1 MNAFEKPQGGTLAP
15 ALQRDRG
22 LLRFLTCGSVDDG
35 KSTLIG
41 RMLYDADLIWDD
53 QLETLRTDSARH
65 RRTDTELDFS
75 LLVDGLEAEREQNI
89 TIDVAYRY
97 FATARRSFIVADT
110 LGHDQYTRN
119 MATGASNADL
129 ALLLVDARAE
139 IQSQTCR
146 HATICSLFGIRHL
159 LLAVNKMDLVDYDRA
174 QFENIVRALA
184 DFAAKLKF
192 SSIVAVPVSA
202 RHGDNITRPSGKM
215 PWFTGETL
223 LSYLENVEAGSP
235 QELEPFR
242 FALQW
247 VNRAN
252 ADFRGLSGTVA
263 SGRLRPGDPVVVTD
277 GGATSAVARIV
288 TADGDSAEA
297 SAGDAV
303 TLTLASEIDAS
314 RGDLLT
320 SSRERAQLADQ
331 FAAHLLWM
339 DEEPVLPGRSYL
351 MRAGTRW
358 TPCRVSAIKHKLD
371 VHNLDALA
379 ARTLHLNEV
388 GFCNFMTAAP
398 VAFDP
403 FDVNRATGAF
413 ILVDRFTDRTVA
425 AGIIDFALRRATNV
439 HQEQLGI
446 DKAARAQL
454 KHQNA
459 CLVWLTGLP
468 ASGKSTIAKQ
478 TERQLHA
485 RGYHTY
491 MLDGDNLRHGL
502 NSDLGFT
509 DADRAENIRRAGEV
523 AKLFV
528 DAGLIVLCA
537 FISPFRAERQ
547 SVCEL
552 FQPDEFIEVFV
563 DTLIEACIERDPK
576 GLYAKAKSGAMKNLT
591 GIDSPYERP
600 LEADLVLDTTAHG
613 AEELADRVLQHLRR
627 HGRIA

>member
-1 MNAFEKPQGGTLAP
+1 
-15 ALQRDRG
+15 
-22 LLRFLTCGSVDDG
+22 
-35 KSTLIG
+35 
-41 RMLYDADLIWDD
+41 MLYDANLVADD
-53 QLETLRTDSARH
+53 QLETLRKDSARL

-97 FATARRSFIVADT
+97 FATTRRSFIVADT
-110 LGHDQYTRN
+110 PGHEQYTRN

-129 ALLLVDARAE
+129 ALLLVDARNGVQA
-139 IQSQTCR
+139 QTCR

-159 LLAVNKMDLVDYDRA
+159 LLAVNKMDLVGYDQA
-174 QFENIVRALA
+174 QFERIARAFS

-192 SSIVAVPVSA
+192 SSIAAVPVSA
-202 RHGDNITRPSGKM
+202 RQGDNVVRPSGRM

-223 LSYLENVEAGSP
+223 LSHLENVEAGSP
-235 QELEPFR
+235 QELQPFR
-242 FALQW
+242 FAVQW

-252 ADFRGLSGTVA
+252 ADFRGLAGTVA
-263 SGRLRPGDPVVVTD
+263 SGRLRPGDPVVVT
-277 GGATSAVARIV
+277 GSGATSAIARIV
-288 TADGDSAEA
+288 TADGDADEA

-303 TLTLASEIDAS
+303 TLSLASEIDAS

-320 SSRERAQLADQ
+320 NPRDRAQFADQ

-339 DEEPVLPGRSYL
+339 DEEPLLPGRSYL
-351 MRAGTRW
+351 LRVGTRW

-388 GFCNFMTAAP
+388 GFCNFMTATP
-398 VAFDP
+398 VAFDS
-403 FDVNRATGAF
+403 FDANRTTGAF

-425 AGIIDFALRRATNV
+425 AGTVDFALRRATNV

-446 DKAARAQL
+446 GKEARAHL
-454 KHQNA
+454 KHQKP
-459 CLVWLTGLP
+459 CVVWFTGLP
-468 ASGKSTIAKQ
+468 AAGKSTIAKQ
-478 TERQLHA
+478 TERRLHGQ
-485 RGYHTY
+485 GYHTY

-509 DADRAENIRRAGEV
+509 DADRVENIRRVGEI

-547 SVCEL
+547 SVREL
-552 FQPDEFIEVFV
+552 FQPGEFIEVFV
-563 DTLIEACIERDPK
+563 DTPIEECMRRDPK
-576 GLYAKAKSGAMKNLT
+576 GLYAKAKSGAMKNFT
-591 GIDSPYERP
+591 GVDSPYERP
-600 LEADLVLDTTAHG
+600 LEPDLALSTAEHG
-613 AEELADRVLQHLRR
+613 AEELADRILQHLRSS
-627 HGRIA
+627 GRIETA